1 MNDTYILQM
10 DNITVQFPGVLALD
24 NVHFDLIPGEV
35 HVLLGENGAGKSTIM
50 KVLAGVNPFY
60 SGTIMY
66 KGKEIVSQGVLEQ
79 RQRGVSIIFQE
90 MNLLKNLTVAEN
102 IFLGRQPLNST
113 GSIDWKKMY
122 HDARTLLDSIDSDIS
137 ERALISSL
145 SVGQMQ
151 MVEIAKAVSFK
162 SDIIIMDE
170 PTSALTTKE
179 VDSLFRLINKLKA
192 EKTAIVYISHR
203 LEEILKIGDR
213 ITVFRDGK
221 YIETVKAEDTTIDS
235 LIKLMVGRDLSEQY
249 PKVTCTPGEKL
260 MEVKNLNQGKRLKDI
275 SFFVRRGE
283 IVGFYGLMGSGRTET
298 MRAIFGADSY
308 NSGEILILGQPT
320 RIKSCKDAKNNRIA
334 LLNED
339 RKNHG
344 LILAFSVKENI
355 VLANLNSVMG
365 PMGLNFAKEE
375 IISNNLSDI
384 MRIKTPSMKQKVNF
398 LSGGNQQKVVIAKW
412 LNSDSDII
420 IFDEPTRGIDVGA
433 KVEIYKIMN
442 KLKEEGKAIIMVS
455 SELPE
460 TLGVADRIY
469 VMHEGRIKKCF
480 DETIGLSEDDIMRFA
495 TGIAA
500 EAI

>member
-1 MNDTYILQM
+1 MTDNYILQM
-10 DNITVQFPGVLALD
+10 NDITVQFPGVLALD
-24 NVHFDLIPGEV
+24 RAHFDLKPGEV

-50 KVLAGVNPFY
+50 KVLAGVN
-60 SGTIMY
+60 TIYDGKIIY
-66 KGKEIVSQGVLEQ
+66 KGMEITARNIQEQ
-79 RQRGVSIIFQE
+79 RERGISIIFQE

-102 IFLGRQPLNST
+102 IFLGRQPLNSVR
-113 GSIDWKKMY
+113 SIDWKKMY
-122 HDARTLLDSIDSDIS
+122 HDARMLLNSIDSDIP
-137 ERALISSL
+137 ENALISSL

-151 MVEIAKAVSFK
+151 MVEIAKAISFE

-179 VDSLFRLINKLKA
+179 VDSLFRLINKLKT
-192 EKTAIVYISHR
+192 EKVSIIYISHR

-221 YIETVKAEDTTIDS
+221 YIETVKAEDTTIDK

-249 PKVTCTPGEKL
+249 PKVKCTPGEKL
-260 MEVKNLNQGKRLKDI
+260 MEVRNLNKEKCLKDI

-283 IVGFYGLMGSGRTET
+283 IVAFYGLMGSGRTET
-298 MRAIFGADSY
+298 MRALFGADSY
-308 NSGEILILGQPT
+308 NSGEILILDQPV
-320 RIKSCKDAKNNRIA
+320 RIKNCKDAKNNKIA
-334 LLNED
+334 LLTED

-355 VLANLNSVMG
+355 VLANLDNVMG
-365 PMGLNFAKEE
+365 PMGLNPAKEE
-375 IISNNLSDI
+375 IVSNNLSNI

-412 LNSDSDII
+412 LNTDSDII

-433 KVEIYKIMN
+433 KVEIYKTMN

-460 TLGVADRIY
+460 ALGVADRIY
-469 VMHEGRIKKCF
+469 VMHEGRITKCF
-480 DETIGLSEDDIMRFA
+480 NENVGLSEDDIMKFA
-495 TGIAA
+495 TGIAT
-500 EAI
+500 ETI